1 MAVVLTELKTHLN
14 ADAAGDYAVHVAAGN
29 HAEITRLLN
38 ETLTA
43 TTIDVPSITP
53 AELLEAIWAPE
64 PAETASQTR
73 TRVTAEYAAMAVDP
87 LKEKFLGYVLGI
99 VDIPVTDAPGMKGL
113 LSWIWQAS
121 TSPTIRDHLIE
132 SQSRLGLRSET
143 VGVSSAFGDRV
154 KHEQVGQALSLP

>member
-1 MAVVLTELKTHLN
+1 MAVILTELKPHLD
-14 ADAAGDYAVHVAAGN
+14 ADAAGDYAAHIASGN
-29 HAEITRLLN
+29 HTEITRLVN

-64 PAETASQTR
+64 PAETAAQTR
-73 TRVTAEYAAMAVDP
+73 ARVTAEYAAMAVDP
-87 LKEKFLGYVLGI
+87 LKEKFLGYVLGL
-99 VDIPVTDAPGMKGL
+99 VDIPVTGAPGMKGL

-143 VGVSSAFGDRV
+143 FGPSSVFGDRV
-154 KHEQVGQALSLP
+154 NHEQVGQALRLP